1 MEVKAHL
8 KHFRMSPRK
17 VRLVLDLIRGMKVE
31 SAREQLAIMN
41 KKASVAVMK
50 LLNSAVANAQHNFNL
65 PTGNLFIKS
74 VCADGG
80 RTLKRWRPRAF
91 GRAAM
96 IRKRTSHVTI
106 ILDEATEARVQKG
119 NSPSALNPVK
129 KIKKMLEIK
138 KKVTHKTPKSTR
150 VPSSA

>member
-17 VRLVLDLIRGMKVE
+17 VRLVLDLIRGMNVE
-31 SAREQLAIMN
+31 HAREQLGVLN

-50 LLNSAVANAQHNFNL
+50 LLNSAVANAEHNFHL
-65 PTGNLFIKS
+65 SPGNLFIKTI
-74 VCADGG
+74 CADGG

-106 ILDEATEARVQKG
+106 ILDERAEKLAH
-119 NSPSALNPVK
+119 NSVK
-129 KIKKMLEIK
+129 KVKKMIESKQKL
-138 KKVTHKTPKSTR
+138 TPKPLKST
-150 VPSSA
+150 

>member
-17 VRLVLDLIRGMKVE
+17 VRLVLGLIRGMKVE
-31 SAREQLAIMN
+31 YAREQLGVLN

-50 LLNSAVANAQHNFNL
+50 LLNSAVANAEHNFDL
-65 PTGNLFIKS
+65 PSENLFVKS
-74 VCADGG
+74 VFADGG

-106 ILDEATEARVQKG
+106 ILDARAEKPVHNQ
-119 NSPSALNPVK
+119 NPVK
-129 KIKKMLEIK
+129 KVKKMFESK
-138 KKVTHKTPKSTR
+138 KKVTPKPQKST
-150 VPSSA
+150 